1 MIDSG
6 HGRIERALTETE
18 QKDSDG
24 VSRTG
29 VGLAILIP
37 YLIVFSA
44 SACSL
49 ILEIVAGRILAPVI
63 GVSLYTWTSII
74 GVVLAGISVGN
85 YIGGLIADRFPA
97 RSTLGVILLVSSILT
112 LVILPLISIVGEL
125 VVDMPLLPR
134 IVTLTAVLFLPVSLI
149 LGMVTPVVIKLQL
162 QELSRTGDI
171 VGRFYAISTAGS
183 ILGVFLTGFVLIQW
197 IGTRPIVLGVAVV
210 LFAMA
215 VLFGDLWKL
224 RAKIFNVMPV
234 AVAVVAA
241 FVAFV
246 YDDGFEW
253 VNSGCDEESN
263 YFCVKVRERTIQ
275 DQTVRTLTLDQ
286 LLHSYVAK
294 EDPTF
299 LVYGYE
305 KITADFVAL
314 QDHRNDSP
322 KVLFIGGGG
331 YTMPRLIEYRYPD
344 WNVEV
349 IEIDPVVTRIAHEY
363 LWLPLNT
370 KIVSYHEDARMKT
383 RDFTNGTYDM
393 VVGDAFND
401 FSVPYQLTT
410 HEFNQQ
416 VKELLDPN
424 GIYVVNIVDNI
435 DIGQFLRAYVNTM
448 QHTFEYVYVLR
459 DDELWGQ
466 DERTNVTYVVVGSLQ
481 PITAEDLIE
490 ANVAVGWHEPISSFM
505 PRDFY
510 DQWFTKK
517 EPLMLTDG
525 FVPVD
530 QLLAPVFL
538 KSR

>member
-1 MIDSG
+1 MNDGNGLS
-6 HGRIERALTETE
+6 RI
-18 QKDSDG
+18 G
-24 VSRTG
+24 VR
-29 VGLAILIP
+29 LATLVP

-44 SACSL
+44 SACTL

-85 YIGGLIADRFPA
+85 YIGGLIADKFPA
-97 RSTLGVILLVSSILT
+97 RSTLGIILLASSILT

-125 VVDMPLLPR
+125 VADMPLLPR
-134 IVTLTAVLFLPVSLI
+134 IVTLTAVLFLPVSVI
-149 LGMVTPVVIKLQL
+149 LGMVTPIVIKLQL

-183 ILGVFLTGFVLIQW
+183 ILGVFLTGFFLIQW
-197 IGTRPIVLGVAVV
+197 IGTRPIVLGVAIV
-210 LFAMA
+210 LLAMA

-224 RAKIFNVMPV
+224 RAKVLNILPV
-234 AVAVVAA
+234 AVAVVAT

-263 YFCVKVRERTIQ
+263 YFCIKVRERTIQ

-314 QDHRNDSP
+314 QDYRTDSP

-344 WNVEV
+344 WHVEV
-349 IEIDPVVTRIAHEY
+349 IEIDPEVTRIAQEY

-370 KIVSYHEDARMKT
+370 KIISYHEDARMKA
-383 RDFTNGTYDM
+383 RDFSNGTYDM

-410 HEFNQQ
+410 HEFNRQ
-416 VKELLDPN
+416 VKELLNPD

-435 DIGQFLRAYVNTM
+435 EIGQFLRAYVNTM
-448 QHTFEYVYVLR
+448 QHTFDHVYVLR

-466 DERTNVTYVVVGSLQ
+466 DERSNVTYVVVGTMK
-481 PITAEDLIE
+481 PITAEDLDE
-490 ANVAVGWHEPISSFM
+490 ANTAVGWHEPISSFM
-505 PRDFY
+505 PSEFY
-510 DQWFTKK
+510 DEWFTKK
-517 EPLMLTDG
+517 EPVMLTDG